1 MTIEKLLKLGILRS
15 IKVEYDLTKIQN
27 RIRDNLMF
35 GVDSK
40 LADCSIPHSDFPEW
54 LKNNYNLEKLDDDYF
69 PLLEEFLN
77 EYALNKTEKSE

>member
-35 GVDSK
+35 GHNPR
-40 LADCSIPHSDFPEW
+40 LIDCAIPHSDFPNW
-54 LKNNYNLEKLDDDYF
+54 LEDNYDLEELDNDYF

-77 EYALNKTEKSE
+77 KYALNKTEKSE